1 MLTSSQLKTSG
12 EEGEE
17 TLTTLHT
24 LWEQHPWAA
33 DIHPVFVLTRTLLK
47 QRSGIQTECVWVGFS
62 PPFSPFFI

>member
-24 LWEQHPWAA
+24 LWEQGPRAE
-33 DIHPVFVLTRTLLK
+33 DIHPVFILTRTLLA
-47 QRSGIQTECVWVGFS
+47 QAEVWD
-62 PPFSPFFI
+62 PN